1 MYLYTATSNLGQ
13 QEYNIYMPA
22 SQKSL
27 SKGELDL
34 KRVIIFSSSF

>member
-13 QEYNIYMPA
+13 QEYNTR
-22 SQKSL
+22 KSL